1 MKGNQDMKKNKVFYK
16 AISLILLTVSTLS
29 FPANVAAASI
39 VPQTVTGS
47 EHEPNNTFATA
58 QIMHSDYTLTG
69 YINSAGDVDY
79 YQVTFPVSGY
89 ASFWLGNIPSS
100 MDLDLFIYNQSRT
113 QIASSTGN
121 GNAELISNV
130 AVTAGQKYYI
140 KVESF
145 HADLYDASNPYLIRT
160 KVQMNSYAYF
170 SQNPTNFS
178 TTNLEKTYTSY
189 DSSDWKSL
197 LTNTG
202 CVICGYAM
210 ILNNL
215 GATLTEKMKDVRTAN
230 SNGDMTDVASM
241 EADPYSV
248 MLAAC
253 NITNSSAITYSNG
266 RFNIAAKKDPMRSAI
281 ATVSEKFGTNYKLY
295 KFTSGSKTATY
306 KKQLAAYLVAEHP
319 QGIGLYFSNGS
330 SMHLAVLTESSYTV
344 GEDFVPMSP
353 TSSTALGY
361 SEELEQNSESFNM
374 QPTAVASDAALL
386 GTKAAT
392 TIEDGDKFIIYDP
405 YHESTSKGDG
415 ILLSNSYTGKV
426 YTWDDLYTI
435 SVFY

>member
-1 MKGNQDMKKNKVFYK
+1 MKGNQNMKKNKVFYK

-79 YQVTFPVSGY
+79 YQVTFPISGY

-197 LTNTG
+197 LTITPDAL
-202 CVICGYAM
+202 YAD
-210 ILNNL
+210 
-215 GATLTEKMKDVRTAN
+215 T
-230 SNGDMTDVASM
+230 
-241 EADPYSV
+241 
-248 MLAAC
+248 
-253 NITNSSAITYSNG
+253 
-266 RFNIAAKKDPMRSAI
+266 
-281 ATVSEKFGTNYKLY
+281 
-295 KFTSGSKTATY
+295 
-306 KKQLAAYLVAEHP
+306 Q
-319 QGIGLYFSNGS
+319 
-330 SMHLAVLTESSYTV
+330 
-344 GEDFVPMSP
+344 
-353 TSSTALGY
+353 
-361 SEELEQNSESFNM
+361 
-374 QPTAVASDAALL
+374 
-386 GTKAAT
+386 
-392 TIEDGDKFIIYDP
+392 
-405 YHESTSKGDG
+405 
-415 ILLSNSYTGKV
+415 
-426 YTWDDLYTI
+426 
-435 SVFY
+435 